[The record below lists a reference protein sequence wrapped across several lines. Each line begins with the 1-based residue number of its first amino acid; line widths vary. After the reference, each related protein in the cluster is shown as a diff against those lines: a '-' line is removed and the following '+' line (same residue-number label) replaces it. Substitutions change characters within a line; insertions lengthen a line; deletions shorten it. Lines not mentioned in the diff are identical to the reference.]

1 MGSWNPRRLCGLVVF
16 LGPPIKLWRFSSF
29 VRLCGFVVFL
39 GPPIKLW
46 RFLKLCGL
54 CGDLGSLQF
63 GCGVV
68 PQALCKGFG
77 CRLEGY
83 RLVEEVT

>member
-1 MGSWNPRRLCGLVVF
+1 MEVKVRSLLLFGSWNPRRLCG
-16 LGPPIKLWRFSSF
+16 
-29 VRLCGFVVFL
+29 FVVIL
-39 GPPIKLW
+39 EPPIKLW